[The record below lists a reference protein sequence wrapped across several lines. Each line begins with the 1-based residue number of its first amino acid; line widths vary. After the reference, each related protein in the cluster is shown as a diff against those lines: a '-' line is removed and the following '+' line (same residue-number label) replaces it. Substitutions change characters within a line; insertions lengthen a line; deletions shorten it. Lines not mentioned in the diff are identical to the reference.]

1 MDVRITLLSNSGPL
15 SQSSSNTSSSK
26 NNNRFITLNT
36 SNQEISRPETYRQ
49 NSLQQDRTHLNKS
62 QNLIPAKSISSDNN
76 NSLLLFANKQTNKP
90 LYSMK
95 TTSKVMQ
102 PTYDVYTPKGFNT
115 SSRFNTSSSFT
126 TSGATNKK
134 NILLYQQVER
144 EKLFSNR
151 AELVNRFNYKV

>member
-76 NSLLLFANKQTNKP
+76 NSLLLFANKKTNKP

-102 PTYDVYTPKGFNT
+102 PTYDVYTPKG
-115 SSRFNTSSSFT
+115 FNTSSSFT